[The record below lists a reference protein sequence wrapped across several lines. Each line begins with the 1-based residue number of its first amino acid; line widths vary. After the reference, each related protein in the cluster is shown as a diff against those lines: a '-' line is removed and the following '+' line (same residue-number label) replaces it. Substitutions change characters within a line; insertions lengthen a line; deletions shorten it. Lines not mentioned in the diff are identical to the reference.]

1 MECVRNFDQTLRGIQ
16 RLMNQWC
23 RMGIDKSK
31 NVRLRGNQHLR
42 RKQRGDRERDQR
54 DKEGRNLSRKS
65 GGQGEPGVL
74 MAGRRDH

>member
-1 MECVRNFDQTLRGIQ
+1 
-16 RLMNQWC
+16 
-23 RMGIDKSK
+23 MGIDKSK

-54 DKEGRNLSRKS
+54 DKEGRNLSQKS
-65 GGQGEPGVL
+65 RGRGEPGVL

>member
-1 MECVRNFDQTLRGIQ
+1 
-16 RLMNQWC
+16 
-23 RMGIDKSK
+23 MGIDKSK

-65 GGQGEPGVL
+65 GGHGEPGVL